1 MSTHGARV
9 ERGGRVPVAGSPGA
23 GDRRTTSRPELLDGG
38 SDARLRALVYGI
50 LGVTVR
56 FDRLRERVGE
66 LIGLSGLQ
74 FHILM
79 VLAESGDG
87 GTAAVGEVAR
97 TLHVSGA
104 YVTMESGKLARAGL
118 VAKRTNPADR
128 REVRLALTVEG
139 REAIA
144 ALAPDLREINDVLF
158 GFLTRAQFA
167 VFGAIVGEMLDS
179 TERAVRVA
187 ERRRDERRDGE
198 RAARRG
204 NGNKQR

>member
-1 MSTHGARV
+1 MSTHGAIV
-9 ERGGRVPVAGSPGA
+9 ERGGRVAGPPGPA
-23 GDRRTTSRPELLDGG
+23 DRLTTSRPELLDDG

-50 LGVTVR
+50 LGMTVR

-79 VLAESGDG
+79 VLAESANG

-104 YVTMESGKLARAGL
+104 YVTMESGKLARAGY

-128 REVRLALTVEG
+128 RGVRLALTAKG

-167 VFGAIVGEMLDS
+167 TFGTIVDGMLGS

-187 ERRRDERRDGE
+187 ERRRDERQDDAQAKR
-198 RAARRG
+198 RA

>member
-1 MSTHGARV
+1 MSTHGARAG
-9 ERGGRVPVAGSPGA
+9 RGARVSVAGARVP
-23 GDRRTTSRPELLDGG
+23 GDRLTTSRPELLDDG

-50 LGVTVR
+50 LGMTVR

-97 TLHVSGA
+97 ALHVSGA
-104 YVTMESGKLARAGL
+104 YVTMESGKLARAGY
-118 VAKRTNPADR
+118 VAKRANPADR
-128 REVRLALTVEG
+128 REVRLALTAKG

-144 ALAPDLREINDVLF
+144 GLAPDLREINDALF

-167 VFGAIVGEMLDS
+167 AFGAIVEEMLGS
-179 TERAVRVA
+179 TERAVREA
-187 ERRRDERRDGE
+187 ERLRDRRRDGARAMRRL
-198 RAARRG
+198 

>member
-9 ERGGRVPVAGSPGA
+9 ERGGRVPVAGSPGGA

-50 LGVTVR
+50 LGMTVR

-87 GTAAVGEVAR
+87 AAAVGEVAR

-128 REVRLALTVEG
+128 RGVRLALTAKG

-167 VFGAIVGEMLDS
+167 AFGAIVGEMLDS

-187 ERRRDERRDGE
+187 ERRRDERRDGM
-198 RAARRG
+198 RAARRATA
-204 NGNKQR
+204 NKQR

>member
-9 ERGGRVPVAGSPGA
+9 GRGGRVSVAGAPGSN
-23 GDRRTTSRPELLDGG
+23 DRLTTSRTELLDDG

-87 GTAAVGEVAR
+87 AAAVGEVAR

-104 YVTMESGKLARAGL
+104 YVTMESGKLARAGY

-128 REVRLALTVEG
+128 RGVRLALTAKG

-158 GFLTRAQFA
+158 GFLTRTQFGA
-167 VFGAIVGEMLDS
+167 FGAIVDEMLDS

-187 ERRRDERRDGE
+187 ERRRDERRDGAQAKR
-198 RAARRG
+198 RA
-204 NGNKQR
+204 NGNKQC